1 MDRFEEVLQKLNELA
16 HKSAQDDY
24 IYRGEP
30 KCYPDVSSSLYR
42 KYTKIDTENF
52 EIAVVQSEILRAA
65 VDFVGR
71 VDEVDLQ
78 TQLQHFGYNTNLIDF
93 TTDYHIAL
101 FFACDG
107 RPEKDGRVI
116 LLQKSAYPLVQPRSP
131 ENRVIAQKSIFV
143 QPPKGTVEPSDTVV
157 IPHALKVPILD
168 YLSRAHNVTAS
179 TIYNDLHGF
188 IRYYRVHES
197 AYAAFYEGLT
207 YSNIGENMKAIAC
220 YSTSIELNPRGSS
233 SYNNRGV
240 AYFGIGDRAH
250 AIGDYSKAIEL
261 NPAAADSYA
270 NRGEV
275 YLAQGEVVLAIHD
288 FDRAIGLDQTSSSAY
303 FGRGRA
309 YVAQHDF
316 HRATQDYGMAIEFDP
331 SLFIAYY
338 TRGVAWL
345 GLEDWQMALL
355 DLSKARDFGVD
366 IISVFRNEETS
377 VSVFEQ
383 KFNVRLPE
391 YIESLLTQQQ

>member
-143 QPPKGTVEPSDTVV
+143 QPPKGTVEPS
-157 IPHALKVPILD
+157 
-168 YLSRAHNVTAS
+168 
-179 TIYNDLHGF
+179 
-188 IRYYRVHES
+188 E
-197 AYAAFYEGLT
+197 
-207 YSNIGENMKAIAC
+207 
-220 YSTSIELNPRGSS
+220 S
-233 SYNNRGV
+233 SYLMSQYIR
-240 AYFGIGDRAH
+240 ATSEGDRRAKR
-250 AIGDYSKAIEL
+250 YSRHTSCTKGSYTGLPQQSPQRDCL
-261 NPAAADSYA
+261 NNIQRPA
-270 NRGEV
+270 R
-275 YLAQGEVVLAIHD
+275 IH
-288 FDRAIGLDQTSSSAY
+288 
-303 FGRGRA
+303 
-309 YVAQHDF
+309 
-316 HRATQDYGMAIEFDP
+316 
-331 SLFIAYY
+331 
-338 TRGVAWL
+338 
-345 GLEDWQMALL
+345 
-355 DLSKARDFGVD
+355 
-366 IISVFRNEETS
+366 
-377 VSVFEQ
+377 
-383 KFNVRLPE
+383 
-391 YIESLLTQQQ
+391 